1 MIPRG
6 HLGSQDP
13 AGELGPIVHHRETR
27 MSMARYGLVNV
38 VMGMLVSTV
47 FAAGADAQGS
57 GGAHTFITPTDIKWG
72 DAPPSLP
79 KGAKLAVL
87 YGDPGKAGPFVIRL
101 MAPTG
106 YKIAPHWHT
115 QDEQLTVISGM
126 LYIGLGDTF
135 NKRAAHALP
144 HGGFHALPG
153 KEHHYAFANGR
164 TIVQI
169 TGNGPFDINYIDA
182 ADDPQKA
189 KM

>member
-1 MIPRG
+1 MSIIR
-6 HLGSQDP
+6 HAS
-13 AGELGPIVHHRETR
+13 VHF
-27 MSMARYGLVNV
+27 
-38 VMGMLVSTV
+38 VMGILICAV
-47 FAAGADAQGS
+47 FAAGANAQDA
-57 GGAHTFITPTDIKWG
+57 GGAHVFIAPTDIKWG

-79 KGAKLAVL
+79 KGAKVAVL

-106 YKIAPHWHT
+106 YRIPPHWHT
-115 QDEQLTVISGM
+115 QDEQLTVVSGM

-144 HGGFHALPG
+144 RGGFHALPG

-164 TIVQI
+164 TIVQV
-169 TGNGPFDINYIDA
+169 TGNGPFDINYINP
-182 ADDPQKA
+182 ADNPQQ